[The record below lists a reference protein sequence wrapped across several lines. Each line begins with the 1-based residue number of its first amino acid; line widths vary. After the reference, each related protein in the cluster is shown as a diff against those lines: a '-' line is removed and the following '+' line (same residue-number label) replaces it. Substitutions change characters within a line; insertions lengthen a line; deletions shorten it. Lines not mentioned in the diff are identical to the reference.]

1 MDRRTDTEGAA
12 QLHDGQLL
20 SHWKEGNNGIC
31 SNMDGPRKHQRE
43 KEKYGVVLFICEIQK
58 KKKKDTE
65 ELICKTNKLTDTD
78 IKLTDTDIE
87 NELTVTS
94 REGLADA

>member
-58 KKKKDTE
+58 KKKMLQRNLFAKQINSQTQ
-65 ELICKTNKLTDTD
+65 T
-78 IKLTDTDIE
+78 
-87 NELTVTS
+87 
-94 REGLADA
+94 